1 MEVFLWI
8 VSCLALIVAIVAV
21 YLIVAFMAI
30 MREKDEEVKHLT
42 NRVDNLMELV
52 REFNARLRDAGVR

>member
-1 MEVFLWI
+1 MVVFLWI

-30 MREKDEEVKHLT
+30 MREKDEELKHLT

>member
-30 MREKDEEVKHLT
+30 MREKDEELKHLT

>member
-21 YLIVAFMAI
+21 YLIVAIMAI
-30 MREKDEEVKHLT
+30 MREKDEELKHLT

>member
-21 YLIVAFMAI
+21 YLIVAFIAI
-30 MREKDEEVKHLT
+30 MREKDEELKHLT

-52 REFNARLRDAGVR
+52 REFNTRLRDAGVR

>member
-21 YLIVAFMAI
+21 YMIVAFMAI
-30 MREKDEEVKHLT
+30 MREKDEELKHLT

>member
-30 MREKDEEVKHLT
+30 MREKDEEMKHLA